1 MLIIVLC
8 TVEPQYNEPLDNKV
22 FGITN
27 NFLYPCNNSKIYG
40 KEPQ

>member
-8 TVEPQYNEPLDNKV
+8 TVEPQYNKPLHNKV

-27 NFLYPCNNSKIYG
+27 NFLYLCSNTKIYG